1 MSSHICDEG
10 RTDCRRRKDWLCA
23 EVWHGGLRASIP
35 SHHAVRTRHESNA
48 AHGRTRDHQADQ
60 PASTCA

>member
-1 MSSHICDEG
+1 MKAE
-10 RTDCRRRKDWLCA
+10 TDCGGVVRTGYALKCA
-23 EVWHGGLRASIP
+23 RGGCVFSIP